1 MSTTLKKGTKVK
13 VLYTAIEGEVV
24 RADTN
29 SDVFG
34 YVVAYT
40 DPRTNESHE
49 RFFDQDDVEALPEE
63 APAKKEKK

>member
-1 MSTTLKKGTKVK
+1 MGSTLKKGTKVK
-13 VLYTAIEGEVV
+13 VLHTALQGEVV

-40 DPRTNESHE
+40 DPRTKESHE
-49 RFFDQDDVEALPEE
+49 RFFDQDDIEALPDEE
-63 APAKKEKK
+63 PAGKEKK